1 VAADF
6 NRARLLLIRPGVD
19 TRARRTRRSALYVSV
34 IILLTTAGRR
44 SQAEELALGA
54 GLGVSVAADGKNQGH
69 GLGLLLLGEQ
79 VVFRRSLLLAQVYG
93 GGLWTGTSSDS
104 CQPVTADRC
113 ELAAR
118 LAFTGVKGRLQA
130 LSRFVDLGVGVG
142 AGTIVTRGGTSRAAE
157 VRGVQLH
164 ALFGFGLVLL
174 HRFALSATYLY
185 FPTANHLT
193 GGVSLSWRFR
203 PPHPRRMFAR
213 RGEILVERWSRCPV
227 R

>member
-1 VAADF
+1 MCGWRTFIVAVVMLA
-6 NRARLLLIRPGVD
+6 
-19 TRARRTRRSALYVSV
+19 
-34 IILLTTAGRR
+34 AGR

-54 GLGVSVAADGKNQGH
+54 GVGVSVAADGKNQSH

-104 CQPVTADRC
+104 CEPVTADTC

-142 AGTIVTRGGTSRAAE
+142 TGTIVTRGGTSRAAE
-157 VRGVQLH
+157 VRGAQLH
-164 ALFGFGLVLL
+164 ALFGFGLVML

-193 GGVSLSWRFR
+193 GGVSLSYQLRSPPR
-203 PPHPRRMFAR
+203 PADVRE
-213 RGEILVERWSRCPV
+213 GVEGF
-227 R
+227 